1 MYLKLIICFFIL
13 ALIGEVDAQSV
24 TYYRGK
30 SWTKSKIIQDAIG
43 STGERIFDDFTQI
56 QFSYPIEERLEI
68 FFSYWAHLTL
78 TEFHID
84 YTDTSTFERSAFGH
98 GTSRIKQ
105 RRYGLGFQYKFIDIY
120 NVISLHGIAK
130 VEYEKSFGGR
140 ALSDSRIVR
149 TLAPDDVINFFPA
162 VASVTTEHGSQF
174 IPSIGFGAKYKLP
187 WRLSLSVDYLWSY
200 GHRRT
205 QTLFLDYSFQGEEQP
220 RGEWFSDG
228 TMHIMAIGLSVQIW
242 GEKNK
247 VTDNVVWCG
256 KSQ

>member
-1 MYLKLIICFFIL
+1 MYWKLIICVVIL
-13 ALIGEVDAQSV
+13 VLIGEVKAQSV

-30 SWTKSKIIQDAIG
+30 SWAESKIVQGVIG
-43 STGERIFDDFTQI
+43 NTEEIIFRDITQI
-56 QFSYPIEERLEI
+56 AITYPVINSLEVTV
-68 FFSYWAHLTL
+68 SYWAHRTW

-84 YTDTSTFERSAFGH
+84 HPDESLIGRSGFGH
-98 GTSRIKQ
+98 GTTRIMQ
-105 RRYGLGFQYKFIDIY
+105 RRFGMGLQYSFLDIN
-120 NVISLHGIAK
+120 NVISLHGIGK
-130 VEYEKSFGGR
+130 IEYEKSFGGR

-149 TLAPDDVINFFPA
+149 TLAPDDVIDFFPA
-162 VASVTTEHGSQF
+162 VASVTAQHGNQF
-174 IPSIGFGAKYKLP
+174 VPSIGFGAKYKLP

-242 GEKNK
+242 GDKNI
-247 VTDNVVWCG
+247 VTDNVVWFG
-256 KSQ
+256 K

>member
-1 MYLKLIICFFIL
+1 MYLKLIVCIVTLQIL
-13 ALIGEVDAQSV
+13 GEVNAQSI

-30 SWTKSKIIQDAIG
+30 SWAESKIVQSVIG
-43 STGERIFDDFTQI
+43 STGEIIFRDFSQI
-56 QFSYPIEERLEI
+56 ALAYPVTNSLEVI
-68 FFSYWAHLTL
+68 GSYWAHRTL
-78 TEFHID
+78 TEFHI
-84 YTDTSTFERSAFGH
+84 YQPNMSSLGRSVFGH

-105 RRYGLGFQYKFIDIY
+105 RRYGLGLQYTFLDIY

-140 ALSDSRIVR
+140 SLSNSRVVR
-149 TLAPDDVINFFPA
+149 SLAPDEVVDFFPA

-174 IPSIGFGAKYKLP
+174 VPSIGFGGKYKLP
-187 WRLSLSVDYLWSY
+187 WRLSLSVQYLWSY

-242 GEKNK
+242 GDKNK
-247 VTDNVVWCG
+247 VTDKISWIG
-256 KSQ
+256 R